1 MLLLAAPGPG
11 DRAFES
17 SIRQLRQ
24 AVQRRAGSS
33 QLPLLASLRQLR
45 DPTLRP
51 FFNQLVQHHDPLVR
65 VHAILGLAETDASAR
80 IDPALIRG
88 LDSRHAQYAVIVNAL
103 ETELIDTAAIHE
115 LLAGEDLHPGSRA
128 LLLAALVGRG
138 QRVDPANVAR
148 LADSDTLATA
158 GLAACVLAQLGEGD
172 ALVNYQRRLK
182 SLPADRRA
190 AHLMELFD
198 RVSTYGLS
206 AVAGW
211 VERTVQAP
219 QTDQR
224 LLAGGVSTVLALDLA
239 RGVDLWRRSLG
250 DDPDYSRC
258 VRFAL
263 LLLEAGGG
271 VDAQTYDQLPADDGL
286 IGALVRAGTAI
297 SNGSDPTAA
306 LIELLDL
313 GHQGASSWAL
323 RAAGDLDHQRSAAVY
338 LHAIDAVEGD
348 PEGRDLRAQLAITAT
363 SRLFAI
369 DPDALRGRLER
380 AADDSLTQQVIL
392 MGLLDSRSPEAGEA
406 AGGVKRIGFG
416 KADSLAMLLIAKH
429 AAVLGERELDQLG
442 VIAAGGGRISSVL
455 QAQTSWLYLKH
466 TRKIERALSETF
478 ADTREP

>member
-1 MLLLAAPGPG
+1 MLLLAAPGSG

-17 SIRQLRQ
+17 SIRLLRQ
-24 AVQRRAGSS
+24 AVQRRGGSS

-51 FFNQLVQHHDPLVR
+51 FFYRLVKHHDALVR
-65 VHAILGLAETDASAR
+65 VHAILGLAETDVSGR

-103 ETELIDTAAIHE
+103 ETDLIDTTAIHE

-128 LLLAALVGRG
+128 VLLAALVGRG
-138 QRVDPANVAR
+138 QRVDPANVVG
-148 LADSDTLATA
+148 LADSGTLATA

-172 ALVNYQRRLK
+172 ALVNHQRRLK
-182 SLPADRRA
+182 SLSADRRA

-198 RVSTYGLS
+198 LVSTHGLS
-206 AVAGW
+206 AVVGW
-211 VERTVQAP
+211 VERTVRAP
-219 QTDQR
+219 KTDQR
-224 LLAGGVSTVLALDLA
+224 LLAGGVSTVLALDPA
-239 RGVDLWRRSLG
+239 RGVDLWRRALG

-258 VRFAL
+258 VRYAL

-271 VDAQTYDQLPADDGL
+271 VDAKTYDQLPADDGL

-297 SNGSDPTAA
+297 SNGSDPTSA

-313 GHQGASSWAL
+313 GHQGGSSWAL
-323 RAAGDLDHQRSAAVY
+323 RAAGDLDHQRSTGVY

-348 PEGRDLRAQLAITAT
+348 SEGRDVRAQLAITAA

-369 DPDALRGRLER
+369 DPDALRERLGR

-392 MGLLDSRSPEAGEA
+392 MGLLDSGSPEAGEA

-416 KADSLAMLLIAKH
+416 KADSLATLLVAKH
-429 AAVLGERELDQLG
+429 AADLDEREFYQLE
-442 VIAAGGGRISSVL
+442 VLAAGGGRISSVL
-455 QAQTSWLYLKH
+455 QAQTVWLYLKH
-466 TRKIERALSETF
+466 TRKIELALSETF
-478 ADTREP
+478 ADAGEP